1 VRPIVPLYSLFIEIF
16 SEKNQSLS
24 VPGDPLGDSVG
35 GINISS
41 DLHADDAEFE
51 SYGFGD
57 IDFALFDPDPPL
69 QDELASQRR
78 LAEGDIL

>member
-1 VRPIVPLYSLFIEIF
+1 LE
-16 SEKNQSLS
+16 
-24 VPGDPLGDSVG
+24 DSVG
-35 GINISS
+35 GITIAC

-51 SYGFGD
+51 SYGFRD

-78 LAEGDIL
+78 LAEGDTL